1 MAEGDSIY
9 CLMPERMRSWIW
21 ME

>member
-1 MAEGDSIY
+1 MAEGDRIY
-9 CLMPERMRSWIW
+9 CLMPERMRIW

>member
-9 CLMPERMRSWIW
+9 CLMPERMRSWMW
-21 ME
+21 LE